1 MPARFFAKFEDGIEI
16 EMDYDPNR
24 LYEQPKRKIRDS
36 VEIKRQKDDTLK
48 VTISKDGQRTTY
60 PIDAPELEPHR
71 GTIDFL
77 KEQLLSMNAGTAKL
91 SF

>member
-1 MPARFFAKFEDGIEI
+1 MKKTNHPIH
-16 EMDYDPNR
+16 
-24 LYEQPKRKIRDS
+24 S

-48 VTISKDGQRTTY
+48 VTIRKDGQRTTY
-60 PIDAPELEPHR
+60 PIDAHELDPYR

-77 KEQLLSMNAGTAKL
+77 REQLLSMNAGTAKL